1 MQCGPPSKELA
12 NARRGKPSKRAKTET
27 GWESGP
33 SNQEGGDI
41 SGGGEGARGKNKGEK
56 QTEGGGI
63 EGEVCKALV
72 VSQPAQHTH
81 QLACGRPVRT
91 AAFSFSP
98 SLPLPRPL
106 PDTCEAA
113 QKCAPA

>member
-1 MQCGPPSKELA
+1 M
-12 NARRGKPSKRAKTET
+12 
-27 GWESGP
+27 GWEPGP

-41 SGGGEGARGKNKGEK
+41 SGGGERARGKNKGEE

-63 EGEVCKALV
+63 EGEVCKAV

-81 QLACGRPVRT
+81 QLAHGHGCENSSIFFQPT
-91 AAFSFSP
+91 SALA
-98 SLPLPRPL
+98 RPL

-113 QKCAPA
+113 QRCAPA

>member
-27 GWESGP
+27 GWEPEP

-41 SGGGEGARGKNKGEK
+41 SGGGEGVGGKNKGEK
-56 QTEGGGI
+56 QTEGGGT
-63 EGEVCKALV
+63 EGEVCKAVV
-72 VSQPAQHTH
+72 VSQPAQHTY
-81 QLACGRPVRT
+81 QLACGWAVRT

-98 SLPLPRPL
+98 SAL
-106 PDTCEAA
+106 
-113 QKCAPA
+113 APTPT